1 MEGIAEWWIL
11 EQRVMQV
18 VGNLESVLNHLV
30 ERGFLLSLRNGDG
43 RFCYRLNQE
52 AEREIRDLLRNAGS
66 RTPV

>member
-1 MEGIAEWWIL
+1 
-11 EQRVMQV
+11 MQV